1 MMSDM
6 MRQKAAAAG
15 LAILLV
21 VVSALAAHGDSP
33 ARAGAYHVAMQ
44 ASAAGSARPL
54 VAAHRGGALL
64 WPENSLLA
72 YRNALALGV
81 DFLETDVHLTADGEL
96 VILHDPTL
104 ERTTTGRGAVR
115 AMSLAALADVRLK
128 AADGTVTGERIPTLT
143 ELLDLLA
150 PSTARLLLEIK
161 VDAAREAYSGIE
173 EKTLALVKAR
183 GLLERVVVMA
193 FEDATVRR
201 VRALEPGVRTTLLV
215 GRGRVDRARVPATE
229 AVRWATD
236 VGATDL
242 GIDHRLVDAG
252 VVMAARPAGL
262 RVAVWTVNEEAA
274 IRRMLDLGVDLV
286 ISDRPDL
293 VMRLR
298 GR

>member
-1 MMSDM
+1 MY
-6 MRQKAAAAG
+6 RKGAA
-15 LAILLV
+15 LAILLAA
-21 VVSALAAHGDSP
+21 VSALAAHGQSP
-33 ARAGAYHVAMQ
+33 AGGYHVAMQ

-81 DFLETDVHLTADGEL
+81 DFLETDVHLSADGEL
-96 VILHDPTL
+96 VVLHDPTL

-115 AMSLAALADVRLK
+115 ASSLAALAEVRLK
-128 AADGTVTGERIPTLT
+128 AADGAVTGERIPTLT

-161 VDAAREAYSGIE
+161 VGAGREAYPGIE
-173 EKTLALVKAR
+173 EKALALVKAR
-183 GLLERVVVMA
+183 GLLDRVVVMA
-193 FEDATVRR
+193 FEDAAVRR
-201 VRALEPGVRTTLLV
+201 VRVLEPGVRTTLLV
-215 GRGRVDRARVPATE
+215 GRGRVERARVPATE

-236 VGATDL
+236 TGATDL

-252 VVMAARPAGL
+252 VLTAARAAGL
-262 RVAVWTVNEEAA
+262 KVAAWTVNEEAD

-293 VMRLR
+293 VKRLR